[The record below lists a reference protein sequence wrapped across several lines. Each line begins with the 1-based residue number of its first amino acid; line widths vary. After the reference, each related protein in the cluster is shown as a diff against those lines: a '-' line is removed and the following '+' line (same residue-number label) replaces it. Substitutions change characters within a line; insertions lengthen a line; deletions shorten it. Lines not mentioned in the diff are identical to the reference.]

1 MIYLLLFQSVH
12 AFCGTYVSSS
22 DTDLIS
28 RTSQVVMVRQ
38 DQKTTLTLSNDYEG
52 EPQDFAMVIP
62 VPSILTEDDVSVVED
77 SVITRVE
84 QYSQPRLVE
93 YSCEDFYF
101 SPYEGSGGCGAMA
114 EKSFAVDT
122 YGDGGYGTSA
132 DSVTI
137 ESSFAVGEYSF
148 NVVSSTDGGGLF
160 TWLNENGYV
169 LAEPAQDILGDYIE
183 SGNYFLIA
191 RINLREIPEGQNF
204 LSPIQFSYE
213 SDIFSLPIRLGTVNS
228 PGEQDL
234 IVYTITD
241 MDDGQ
246 IGIQNYDELDIVTD
260 CMTEFDDFNTY
271 YSELV
276 EETMSDENGHWIR
289 EHSWAPYHCDP
300 CTEGD
305 ALNDADIQALGYDGT
320 GMDAYFNR
328 IRMRYTP
335 EEATEDVVFYPSGIV
350 ENHQMRFIIYKEE
363 LESRYNICGSDVQF
377 TGGEDSCQEIFD
389 ELDNAEEDGGCNSSQ
404 RNPFGKRLNFYLFLL
419 FVSGIFW
426 HRRR

>member
-1 MIYLLLFQSVH
+1 
-12 AFCGTYVSSS
+12 
-22 DTDLIS
+22 
-28 RTSQVVMVRQ
+28 
-38 DQKTTLTLSNDYEG
+38 
-52 EPQDFAMVIP
+52 
-62 VPSILTEDDVSVVED
+62 
-77 SVITRVE
+77 
-84 QYSQPRLVE
+84 
-93 YSCEDFYF
+93 
-101 SPYEGSGGCGAMA
+101 MA
-114 EKSFAVDT
+114 ERNFAL
-122 YGDGGYGTSA
+122 DGAVPEYETSA
-132 DSVTI
+132 DSVVQLKVPLLLENILFMLCLLLMVGGCLLGSTI
-137 ESSFAVGEYSF
+137 TGMFWQNQLKIFWVTTSRVG
-148 NVVSSTDGGGLF
+148 L
-160 TWLNENGYV
+160 L
-169 LAEPAQDILGDYIE
+169 
-183 SGNYFLIA
+183 LIA
-191 RINLREIPEGQNF
+191 RINLRDIPEGQNF
-204 LSPIQFSYE
+204 LSPIQFSYD

-260 CMTEFDDFNTY
+260 CMSEFDDFNTY

-276 EETMSDENGHWIR
+276 EETMSDESGHWIR

-305 ALNDADIQALGYDGT
+305 ALDDADVQALGYNGT
-320 GMDAYFNR
+320 AMDAYFNR

-335 EEATEDVVFYPSGIV
+335 EEATEDVVFYPSGII

-363 LESRYNICGSDVQF
+363 LESRYNICGSDIQF

-404 RNPFGKRLNFYLFLL
+404 RNPFGKRLNFTCSCSLF
-419 FVSGIFW
+419 SGIFW